1 MVDKT
6 SDDLFNK
13 LLLQNK
19 QSSSS
24 KLFLRQREFQK
35 RCELP
40 DLPVKENV
48 NLPKVANIVNPKS
61 VPSSTNREPLVS
73 AIRLGLTEKTGPKR
87 ADIEKSNNALTT
99 SSSREALSVRLSLAE
114 KNASMAKD
122 QMVVHQMKNQPEEVL
137 DAEENYHAFCLEISK
152 LKKKIIQLDQ
162 QKYLSFLYFFS
173 KYFLHNLC
181 DLTQYFD
188 SNMEIIVTSR
198 IYKVPR
204 QTTSCAY
211 WIIKCKLEL
220 TVSSQ

>member
-24 KLFLRQREFQK
+24 KLFLRQREYQK
-35 RCELP
+35 KCELP

-48 NLPKVANIVNPKS
+48 NLPKVANIVNPKALS
-61 VPSSTNREPLVS
+61 VPLSTNREPLVS
-73 AIRLGLTEKTGPKR
+73 AIRLGLTEKTGSKR
-87 ADIEKSNNALTT
+87 ANIENNNALTT

-122 QMVVHQMKNQPEEVL
+122 QMVVHQMKNQPEEAL

-152 LKKKIIQLDQ
+152 LKKKIIQLCLLYTSPSPRDGL
-162 QKYLSFLYFFS
+162 LSR
-173 KYFLHNLC
+173 
-181 DLTQYFD
+181 
-188 SNMEIIVTSR
+188 M
-198 IYKVPR
+198 P
-204 QTTSCAY
+204 
-211 WIIKCKLEL
+211 
-220 TVSSQ
+220 SSA